1 MMKVMKMKNI
11 LEIED
16 IKTGEIIKTDIEN
29 LANILL

>member
-1 MMKVMKMKNI
+1 MEDGI

-16 IKTGEIIKTDIEN
+16 IKTGEIIKSDIEN